1 MTCTT
6 LLSTQSFVCMV
17 MLKFNKSGFQ
27 TLLLRRYVNT
37 AERGRKLKYVIRSA
51 PSVFQNPMLDQ
62 MLSPFRPPPSWILA
76 ETSTCL
82 TEARCEFRCFWI
94 YYFRRLS
101 NAYNRWISNS
111 AEAETFLVFANV
123 DPSKGYKGIT
133 CFIMSKDMGVEIAK
147 KEAKVG

>member
-1 MTCTT
+1 MP
-6 LLSTQSFVCMV
+6 
-17 MLKFNKSGFQ
+17 KFNKSGFQ
-27 TLLLRRYVNT
+27 TLLPRRCVNT
-37 AERGRKLKYVIRSA
+37 AEGGRKFTSVIRWA
-51 PSVFQNPMLDQ
+51 PSVFQKPMRDQ
-62 MLSPFRPPPSWILA
+62 MLSAFRLPPSWILA

-82 TEARCEFRCFWI
+82 TEARCEFRCFWVH
-94 YYFRRLS
+94 YLRRLT
-101 NAYNRWISNS
+101 NPYIRWISNS